1 MLPSRNELVLA
12 PILLALGLS
21 VFGGLVVWLIT
32 QSTSHALTSA
42 ATGLVIGAAIYL
54 LSVGSARKNERQ
66 LP

>member
-1 MLPSRNELVLA
+1 MSPSRNDLVLA

-32 QSTSHALTSA
+32 QSTGHALTSA
-42 ATGLVIGAAIYL
+42 AIGLVIGAAIYL